1 VESGRDP
8 QTPEFEI
15 LEHPVDIGFRVRGQT
30 LAQLFENAA
39 AALQSIAVEID
50 DVRVAEQFVLS
61 ASGPDAEALLV
72 NWLNEVLF
80 WSDGRGV
87 VFRQFR
93 VQEVEP
99 THVSGIGW
107 GEARDPGRH
116 RAKLIVK
123 AATYHQL
130 RLERSP
136 EGWLAEVFLDI

>member
-50 DVRVAEQFVLS
+50 DVRAAEQFVLS

-80 WSDGRGV
+80 WSDGRGIA
-87 VFRQFR
+87 FRQFR
-93 VQEVEP
+93 VQEV
-99 THVSGIGW
+99 
-107 GEARDPGRH
+107 
-116 RAKLIVK
+116 
-123 AATYHQL
+123 
-130 RLERSP
+130 
-136 EGWLAEVFLDI
+136 

>member
-50 DVRVAEQFVLS
+50 DVRAAEQFVLS

-72 NWLNEVLF
+72 NWLTEVLF
-80 WSDGRGV
+80 WSDGRGIA
-87 VFRQFR
+87 FRQFR
-93 VQEVEP
+93 VQEV
-99 THVSGIGW
+99 
-107 GEARDPGRH
+107 
-116 RAKLIVK
+116 
-123 AATYHQL
+123 
-130 RLERSP
+130 
-136 EGWLAEVFLDI
+136 